1 MIRTQPLRSSR
12 LAFASLPPQHSIPLW
27 RPFSAS
33 SRSNNAQAPARSSP
47 KDTKRK
53 PFDIDA
59 QWLPNTKREI
69 GRCLDFGLKPKEI
82 TEAGELLQEISRDW
96 RELKAGSEGY
106 LTDVAR
112 RGLFQQSVAWGEMP
126 MQYPDQIT
134 VYHKIRHH
142 PYELR
147 DSPSSFHLQVMILSE
162 KRQRP
167 AAWCDEEVMTY
178 DYKLGKKARIPP
190 WLMDQLLSTWELQE
204 QAKKHWQQRISE
216 IDARVRSLELA
227 SWNPEGR
234 SKSWGSNRS
243 QV

>member
-1 MIRTQPLRSSR
+1 MGRAIFKSPRLQTPDDKLAATLGIPPQFTAPLFHIHTHAEPKMIRTQPLRSSR

-112 RGLFQQSVAWGEMP
+112 RGLFQQSVAWGEM
-126 MQYPDQIT
+126 
-134 VYHKIRHH
+134 
-142 PYELR
+142 
-147 DSPSSFHLQVMILSE
+147 
-162 KRQRP
+162 
-167 AAWCDEEVMTY
+167 
-178 DYKLGKKARIPP
+178 
-190 WLMDQLLSTWELQE
+190 
-204 QAKKHWQQRISE
+204 
-216 IDARVRSLELA
+216 VRFR
-227 SWNPEGR
+227 N
-234 SKSWGSNRS
+234 
-243 QV
+243 